1 MSIVKS
7 CVAPKCAAETT
18 HVRPSDRYPSD
29 GCTTRK
35 ANLHGR
41 LGKRPEWRRLAVGR
55 LRSKIVLGD
64 SGKVFLLGGGCEVL
78 LGCGREV
85 FLLGANLGCGRGST
99 VLIDRL
105 LSLCRCLLRVALHRL
120 DRVFSVLSSEIL
132 DLLGLLVRN
141 VVPLLNL
148 SIDGFLVLDVDKR
161 SEEGKRGSDQRQ
173 APERNKLDEK
183 VRNQ

>member
-64 SGKVFLLGGGCEVL
+64 SGK
-78 LGCGREV
+78 V